1 MNIEKIKS
9 EAHRSK
15 KNTKDQLSEKNVKR
29 SITEKQKEAFYGI
42 TGPQIVTP
50 RKDETNNPYVIS
62 ESSYSKDH
70 DADQIHPDM

>member
-42 TGPQIVTP
+42 TGP
-50 RKDETNNPYVIS
+50 
-62 ESSYSKDH
+62 
-70 DADQIHPDM
+70 